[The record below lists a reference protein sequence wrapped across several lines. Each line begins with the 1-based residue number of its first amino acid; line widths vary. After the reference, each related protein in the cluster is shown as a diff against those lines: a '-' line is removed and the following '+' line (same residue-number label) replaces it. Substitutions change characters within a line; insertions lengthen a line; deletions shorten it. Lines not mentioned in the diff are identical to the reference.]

1 VDTAKQPG
9 LRERKKERTRQLI
22 ADTARELFVARGFD
36 RVTVA
41 EVARAADVAEQTVYN
56 YFPTKED
63 LVFHRL
69 ESFED
74 ELLDAIRSRPAGES
88 VLDAF
93 GRFVLQPRG
102 LLADPTASERLKPIL
117 RMITESPSL
126 RERERQALARYTD
139 ALAGLLAEETGAG
152 PESIEPKVVANA
164 LMGVHRALLDF
175 VRPRALAG
183 VPTKRLAREVRAEGE
198 RALAVLARGLGDYCC
213 RTDSTLPAGSVNQAM

>member
-1 VDTAKQPG
+1 MRISTEPG

-41 EVARAADVAEQTVYN
+41 EIARAAEVAEQTVYN

-69 ESFED
+69 ESFEE
-74 ELLDAIRSRPAGES
+74 ELLEAIRSRAAGES

-93 GRFVLQPRG
+93 GRFVLEPRG
-102 LLADPTASERLKPIL
+102 LLADPDSSERLKPIL
-117 RMITESPSL
+117 RMILESPAL
-126 RERERQALARYTD
+126 VERERQALARYTD
-139 ALAGLLAEETGAG
+139 ALAALLAAETGAA
-152 PESIEPKVVANA
+152 PDAVEPKVVANA
-164 LMGVHRALLDF
+164 LMGVHRALLDL

-183 VPTKRLAREVRAEGE
+183 VPPRRLAREVRAEGE
-198 RALAVLARGLGDYCC
+198 RALATLARGLGDYA
-213 RTDSTLPAGSVNQAM
+213 TAGPEAPTARSPQGP

>member
-1 VDTAKQPG
+1 MRASTEPG

-41 EVARAADVAEQTVYN
+41 EVARAAEVAEQTVYN

-69 ESFED
+69 ETFEE
-74 ELLDAIRSRPAGES
+74 ELLEAIRSRGAGES
-88 VLDAF
+88 VLTAF
-93 GRFVLQPRG
+93 GRFVLEPRG
-102 LLADPTASERLKPIL
+102 MLADPSSSERIKPIL
-117 RMITESPSL
+117 RMISESPAL
-126 RERERQALARYTD
+126 IERERQALARYSS
-139 ALAGLLAEETGAG
+139 ALAALLAEETGAA
-152 PESIEPKVVANA
+152 PDAIESRVVANA

-183 VPTKRLAREVRAEGE
+183 VPARKLAREVRAEGE
-198 RALAVLARGLGDYCC
+198 RALAVLARGLADYAIAAPEAPTA
-213 RTDSTLPAGSVNQAM
+213 RSRRDP